1 MYLPMSVPLEVSGLL
16 FVGAGKPA
24 IVLMAAGALRRALD
38 PAADGDQDLLPTV
51 RMRGRSGRW
60 LFLHA
65 SLTEPTLGRPSET
78 VVVISPSEPEE
89 VVRLNIAS
97 YGLSTR
103 EEEIVKLVVRG
114 RSTREISKSL
124 YISGHTVNNHLRS
137 IFEKANVN
145 SRREMVQRLFFEDVM
160 PGVLGD

>member
-24 IVLMAAGALRRALD
+24 VVLMAAGALRRALD

-60 LFLHA
+60 LTLHA

-103 EEEIVKLVVRG
+103 EEEIVKLVARG